1 MKHHPAHPDYRNR
14 FNLWGCANFDPVTMA
29 VVATAVTA
37 AGAIQE
43 GNAQASAYKREAAVN
58 EENARIARLN
68 AERTG
73 QAYSLQEDKLR
84 RSQKLAL
91 GQQRAAAFESGVGGG
106 TGSNLEIQ
114 VEDSAQAELD
124 ALTLRYDG
132 QNERT
137 NQLNQGIQFSNAAAT
152 SRTNAKTARQAGY
165 MKALGAVASG
175 GAKISGYGSQMETVA
190 TPGANPSLPWQ
201 AGVQNGTLARNRYV
215 SKYDW
220 EM

>member
-1 MKHHPAHPDYRNR
+1 MMKHHPASPDYRNR
-14 FNLWGCANFDPVTMA
+14 FKLIACANFDPVTMT
-29 VVATAVTA
+29 VVATAISA

-43 GNAQASAYKREAAVN
+43 GNAQAKAYKREAAVN

-84 RSQKLAL
+84 RAQKIAL
-91 GQQRAAAFESGVGGG
+91 SGQRGAAYESGVGGN
-106 TGSNLEIQ
+106 TGSNLDIQ

-132 QNERT
+132 QNERI
-137 NQLNQGIQFSNAAAT
+137 NQLNQGIQFSNAAQT
-152 SRTNAKTARQAGY
+152 SRINAKTAKQAGFT
-165 MKALGAVASG
+165 KALGTVASG
-175 GAKISGYGSQMETVA
+175 GMKVSSYNAQLESAKA
-190 TPGANPSLPWQ
+190 PSADLPWQ
-201 AGVQNGTLARNRYV
+201 SGVKNGTLARNRYV
-215 SKYDW
+215 KKYDW

>member
-1 MKHHPAHPDYRNR
+1 MKFHPASPDYRNR
-14 FNLWGCANFDPVTMA
+14 FSLLGCANFDPTLMLVASTAMSA
-29 VVATAVTA
+29 V
-37 AGAIQE
+37 GSIQQ

-68 AERTG
+68 AERTA

-91 GQQRAAAFESGVGGG
+91 GQQRAAAAESGVGAS
-106 TGSNLEIQ
+106 TGSNLDIQ

-132 QNERT
+132 QNDRI

-152 SRTNAKTARQAGY
+152 SRANAKSAKQSGY
-165 MKALGAVASG
+165 TGALASVVGGATKYSQYSDMKAQYKTPNASQKG
-175 GAKISGYGSQMETVA
+175 GSVIPRIS
-190 TPGANPSLPWQ
+190 
-201 AGVQNGTLARNRYV
+201 
-215 SKYDW
+215 DW
-220 EM
+220 SF